1 MLQPFWLLHLV
12 RKKPGAKFSWGC
24 TYDNLGQQWQALIIG
39 GGGGQRALLG
49 IDIFSNS
56 VWCHTIFSC
65 VSSDCLCGLK
75 TIDRIEKYI
84 LKFSLFSVFIAL
96 SFYLA
101 FLSFKEVVFSLI
113 NFHYLSCFCF
123 VGEKRQARCKRTSWL
138 AGWKGIVYLLYIYM

>member
-1 MLQPFWLLHLV
+1 MTSPNY
-12 RKKPGAKFSWGC
+12 R
-24 TYDNLGQQWQALIIG
+24 G

-123 VGEKRQARCKRTSWL
+123 IGEKRQARCKRTSWL
-138 AGWKGIVYLLYIYM
+138 AG

>member
-1 MLQPFWLLHLV
+1 MHLWQPWAAV
-12 RKKPGAKFSWGC
+12 TSSNYR
-24 TYDNLGQQWQALIIG
+24 
-39 GGGGQRALLG
+39 GGGQRALLG
-49 IDIFSNS
+49 IDIFRNS
-56 VWCHTIFSC
+56 VWCQTIFSC
-65 VSSDCLCGLK
+65 VSSDRLCGLK

-84 LKFSLFSVFIAL
+84 LKFSLFSVFIVL

>member
-12 RKKPGAKFSWGC
+12 RKKLGAKFSWSC
-24 TYDNLGQQWQALIIG
+24 IYDNLGQQWQALII
-39 GGGGQRALLG
+39 GGGQRALLG

-56 VWCHTIFSC
+56 VWCQTIFSC
-65 VSSDCLCGLK
+65 VSSDRLCGLK

-84 LKFSLFSVFIAL
+84 LKFSLFSVFTVL

-123 VGEKRQARCKRTSWL
+123 IGEKRQARCKRTSWL
-138 AGWKGIVYLLYIYM
+138 SGWKGIVYLLYIYM

>member
-1 MLQPFWLLHLV
+1 MLQPLWLLHLV
-12 RKKPGAKFSWGC
+12 RKKLGAKFSWSC
-24 TYDNLGQQWQALIIG
+24 IYDNLGQQWQALII

-56 VWCHTIFSC
+56 VWCQTIFSC
-65 VSSDCLCGLK
+65 VSSDRLCGLK

-84 LKFSLFSVFIAL
+84 LKFSLFSVFTVL

-123 VGEKRQARCKRTSWL
+123 AGEKRQARCKRTSWL

>member
-1 MLQPFWLLHLV
+1 MHLWQPWAAV
-12 RKKPGAKFSWGC
+12 TSPNYR
-24 TYDNLGQQWQALIIG
+24 
-39 GGGGQRALLG
+39 GGGQRVLLG

-56 VWCHTIFSC
+56 VWCQTIFSC

-84 LKFSLFSVFIAL
+84 LKFSLFSVFIVL

-113 NFHYLSCFCF
+113 NFNYLSCFCF
-123 VGEKRQARCKRTSWL
+123 IGEKRQARCKRTSWL